1 MIILWIL
8 LIILLLFLLFSLIT
22 FFVVEHKSRRVIAP
36 LKPDHHLYQDSEKF
50 LASDLE
56 EWSIYTQDGLRLC
69 AWYLP
74 AELQTEKTVIVANGY
89 HSIRARFAAYGWLFH
104 QLGYNVLIPAYRASS
119 ESAGHF
125 IGFGWLDRD
134 DYLRWMN
141 QLIEQDSS
149 VKVAMFGVSM
159 GAASAMMVSGESLP
173 EQVKCF
179 IADCGYDNLWNEITF
194 KAQHDFHLPAFPLV
208 HLLSF
213 WSKIFAGYDYKEAS
227 SVKQLE
233 KNTRP
238 FLFIHGE
245 EDVFVP
251 TEMVHRNF
259 AATSAQKELLLIED
273 AGHAIAYETAPEIY
287 REKVKD
293 FLKKYL

>member
-8 LIILLLFLLFSLIT
+8 LILLLLFLLFSLIT
-22 FFVVEHKSRRVIAP
+22 FFVVEHKSQRVIDS
-36 LKPDHHLYQDSEKF
+36 LKPNHHLYQDSEKF

-56 EWSIYTQDGLRLC
+56 ERSIRTQDGLKLY

-74 AELQTEKTVIVANGY
+74 AEVQTEKTVIVADGY

-104 QLGYNVLIPAYRASS
+104 QLGYNVLIPAYRASA
-119 ESAGHF
+119 EAAGHF

-149 VKVAMFGVSM
+149 VKIAMFGVSM
-159 GAASAMMVSGESLP
+159 GAASAMMVSGEPLP

-179 IADCGYDNLWNEITF
+179 IADCGYDNVWNEIAF

-227 SVKQLE
+227 AVKQLE